1 MSIEAQI
8 TQIITE
14 GVEKLGRPDLFRAP
28 LVAFSDAH
36 DERYESLKEVIGD
49 WVRTP
54 VEFLPS
60 AKSVVSYFVPYTRE
74 IARTPNQD
82 SQVSALW
89 GEAYVVIND
98 HFNVINGEL
107 SSFLKEQGFD
117 AEAVPATHTY
127 NPSDMHSAWS
137 HRSAAAIAGLGYFA
151 ANRLVVTEKGS
162 AGRYCTLFTSAELAE
177 RRDPPL
183 NRCPYLKDGSCG
195 KCFDA
200 CPVGALRPDGMDKF
214 SCQDRLFENEA
225 LLAQDAQIEGADVCG
240 KCLAACPLAYFE

>member
-8 TQIITE
+8 TRIITE
-14 GVEKLGRPDLFRAP
+14 SVEALGRPDLFRAP
-28 LVAFSDAH
+28 LVAFSDAC
-36 DERYESLKEVIGD
+36 DERFDSLKEIIGD

-74 IARTPNQD
+74 VAMVPNNEP
-82 SQVSALW
+82 QVSPLW

-98 HFNVINGEL
+98 HFNIINREL
-107 SSFLKEQGFD
+107 CDFLNAQGFD

-127 NPSDMHSAWS
+127 DPSDMHSAWS

-162 AGRYCTLFTSAELAE
+162 AGRYCTLFTSADLAE
-177 RRDPPL
+177 RREPPR

-200 CPVGALRPDGMDKF
+200 CPIGALKPEGLDKF
-214 SCQDRLFENEA
+214 ACQDRLNENEA
-225 LLAQDAQIEGADVCG
+225 LLAESAHIEGADVCG
-240 KCLAACPLAYFE
+240 KCLAVCPLSYFE